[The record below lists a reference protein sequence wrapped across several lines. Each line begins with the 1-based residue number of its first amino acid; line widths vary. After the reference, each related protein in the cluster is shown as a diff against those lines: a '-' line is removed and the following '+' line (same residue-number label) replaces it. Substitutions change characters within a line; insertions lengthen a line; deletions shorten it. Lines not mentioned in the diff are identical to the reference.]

1 RPDSRS
7 RDPRRR
13 LAMKLPVK
21 CLLVVAA
28 LATAGTV
35 NAQQKVEDDSL
46 ANTPVYVRVDGMPTH
61 VAKQIERAA
70 AKGLDPLN
78 KYVQRTKFI
87 HQLDLVALLMTP
99 EQARLASR

>member
-1 RPDSRS
+1 MRVPT
-7 RDPRRR
+7 
-13 LAMKLPVK
+13 K
-21 CLLVVAA
+21 CLLAVAA

-35 NAQQKVEDDSL
+35 NAQQRSEDNGYE
-46 ANTPVYVRVDGMPTH
+46 NTPVYVRVDGLPTH

-70 AKGLDPLN
+70 AKGLDPLA

-99 EQARLASR
+99 EQARIASRDARVRLVRIASVQ